1 MMPKSSQK
9 TCPSLYALIEH
20 VEPESAHAFLRQ
32 DDFQHLKWLAKYGG
46 EGPLAPTQIEELLH
60 EPKSRLEA
68 LDREAARVLL
78 VKEARGQFALS
89 GLVQTK
95 LSAGEQ
101 VKFQKQKDDTG
112 RSLWTYLTHRF
123 LFEAVE
129 SAIHLRLYRHYGKHY
144 QSFQADKLAAAT
156 GLNPEGALD
165 RMLKEIESRLGM
177 GSGCK
182 MQQFDLPGDATHPAT
197 QMYIIYHPNP
207 LTSAREI
214 QEDGERRTFYF
225 RPPGEATVVYSPST
239 GAIEVRADTRII
251 RRAVAECFAKE
262 VLGQQLS
269 SKPLG
274 FREYDLSRFFGTLR
288 LDCPDVDGFH
298 IATAGVIKAEVSIGN
313 LGNRLALTTT
323 IHQDI
328 DSLIDRQP
336 GLRKIFQN
344 ATAIRFIEIAVQYT
358 CSGEPEERTLDF
370 TISDQNSCSLLSL
383 PEERERVLGH
393 RLLRHWGILHELR
406 PADADEKRHIM
417 PVLLELWNSGMDHV
431 MGSWL
436 EQRNIDASKLTE
448 TGFLEPAGWEGGDL
462 VNDDEV
468 GTVDARVLAD
478 GSHARHESALGQDV
492 SAGDSGRFRR
502 FRVDHKWLVEYV
514 RDGMSEVLDTRLV
527 EDLSPNL
534 IVLGNLQIDGSSVA
548 LHLVRRLDDPKV
560 LAECDNTL
568 RGRGNQ
574 GVGLV
579 LSAVRE
585 PFRCLG
591 ANVLCAIP
599 DVMTDADTGST
610 IGLELLRAAYR
621 NKRHLA
627 RGGQSVELLWDEGE
641 AGELFVPGVG
651 SIQISGYN
659 RLVVIDRLVTAYRNG
674 PRALRTS
681 ELMKDFGDQSLQ
693 NLFGKDWEKLNGR
706 FIRSPKH
713 GFWEIASG

>member
-1 MMPKSSQK
+1 MPKSSQK

-20 VEPESAHAFLRQ
+20 GEPKSTHAFLRQ
-32 DDFQHLKWLAKYGG
+32 DEFRHLKWLAKYRG
-46 EGPLAPTQIEELLH
+46 ESPLAPAQIEELLH

-78 VKEARGQFALS
+78 VREPRGQFALS

-95 LSAGEQ
+95 LKPTAQDEF
-101 VKFQKQKDDTG
+101 KKQKDELA
-112 RSLWTYLTHRF
+112 RSLWAYLTYRF
-123 LFEAVE
+123 IFEGVE
-129 SAIHLRLYRHYGKHY
+129 SAIHLRLYRHFGKHY
-144 QSFQADKLAAAT
+144 QSFQADNLAA
-156 GLNPEGALD
+156 GPGPNSEGALD
-165 RMLKEIESRLGM
+165 RMLKEIESRLDM

-182 MQQFDLPGDATHPAT
+182 MQHFDLPGDATHPAT

-214 QEDGERRTFYF
+214 SEDGERRTFYF
-225 RPPGEATVVYSPST
+225 RPPGEATVVYTPST
-239 GAIEVRADTRII
+239 GAVEVRADTKII

-274 FREYDLSRFFGTLR
+274 FREYDLSRFFGTLK

-298 IATAGVIKAEVSIGN
+298 IATAGVIKAEVSVGN
-313 LGNRLALTTT
+313 LGNRLAPTTT

-358 CSGEPEERTLDF
+358 CSGETEERTLDF

-406 PADADEKRHIM
+406 PADADEKPHIM

-431 MGSWL
+431 VGSWL
-436 EQRNIDASKLTE
+436 EQRNVDASKLTE

-468 GTVDARVLAD
+468 GTVDARVIVD
-478 GSHARHESALGQDV
+478 GSHARHEPASGQDV
-492 SAGDSGRFRR
+492 AAGNASRFRK

-514 RDGMSEVLDTRLV
+514 RNSLSEVLETRLV
-527 EDLSPNL
+527 EELSPNL
-534 IVLGNLQIDGSSVA
+534 VALGSLDIDGSSVA
-548 LHLVRRLDDPKV
+548 IHLARRLDDPKV
-560 LAECDNTL
+560 LADSDHTL
-568 RGRGNQ
+568 RGGGNQ
-574 GVGLV
+574 GIGLV
-579 LSAVRE
+579 LSSVRE

-591 ANVLCAIP
+591 ANVVCALP
-599 DVMTDADTGST
+599 DCMADANTGFVIS
-610 IGLELLRAAYR
+610 LELLRAAFR
-621 NKRHLA
+621 TKRHLA
-627 RGGQSVELLWDEGE
+627 RGGQAVEFLWDEGE

-651 SIQISGYN
+651 SIQISGHN
-659 RLVVIDRLVTAYRNG
+659 RLVVIDRLVKAYRNG
-674 PRALRTS
+674 PRAVKTS
-681 ELMKDFGDQSLQ
+681 ELTKDFDDQSLP
-693 NLFGKDWEKLNGR
+693 NIFGKDWDRLNGR